1 MSDHYDYNARMRQ
14 VFPPLTSR
22 MSLAKPLTTPADTD
36 AYENLLQDAN
46 DLIHGPRPADYS
58 HPIEDFSVTADFW
71 TTWGQSRGLLKPDQA
86 YSPED
91 VAMMMSLMKVSRES
105 RKHLRENILD
115 GPGYVG
121 CLGRVIAERMRR
133 GLGAAYTVVKR
144 SWWQTRGE

>member
-1 MSDHYDYNARMRQ
+1 MSDHTDYNARLDPIR
-14 VFPPLTSR
+14 VGPAPTSR
-22 MSLAKPLTTPADTD
+22 MSIAEPLATPASDP
-36 AYENLLQDAN
+36 YENLLQDAN

-58 HPIEDFSVTADFW
+58 HPLQDFSVTADFW

-91 VAMMMSLMKVSRES
+91 VAMMMNLMKISRES

-121 CLGRVIAERMRR
+121 CLARVIAERMRR

-144 SWWQTRGE
+144 SWWG